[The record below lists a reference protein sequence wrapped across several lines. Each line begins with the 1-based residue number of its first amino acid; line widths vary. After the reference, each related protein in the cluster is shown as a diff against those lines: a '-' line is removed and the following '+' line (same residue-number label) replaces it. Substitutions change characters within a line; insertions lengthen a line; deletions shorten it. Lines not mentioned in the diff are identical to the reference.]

1 MPATS
6 TILIVHIDVSTVFN
20 FMVKVDNLFLSSG
33 LTITNT
39 GQAPR

>member
-20 FMVKVDNLFLSSG
+20 FMVRADDSFLSSG

-39 GQAPR
+39 GQESR